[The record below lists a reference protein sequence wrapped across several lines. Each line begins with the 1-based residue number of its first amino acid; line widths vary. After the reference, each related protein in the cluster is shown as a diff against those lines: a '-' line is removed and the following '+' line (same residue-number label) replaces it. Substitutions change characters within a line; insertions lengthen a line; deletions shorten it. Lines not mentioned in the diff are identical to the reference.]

1 MAVSRKNGGLIWKL
15 PLKNKVSN
23 GSLKEEWRTYL
34 EIAVEK

>member
-23 GSLKEEWRTYL
+23 GSQQEEWRTYL
-34 EIAVEK
+34 EIAFEK